1 MQFPN
6 AEKGVKKFF
15 IAPLLSLIASAVGIV
30 VGGMFAAQNE
40 TVNGVIAVILYVVYL
55 AKANKMLAK

>member
-6 AEKGVKKFF
+6 AAKGVKKIF
-15 IAPLLSLIASAVGIV
+15 IAQLLSLIASAVGIV